1 MLLLAGGCSSGGD
14 DPEPTP
20 TTPVTPSQTLEI
32 NTSSATS
39 TFGAEGGTTQITL
52 TASSSWTADVTAT
65 RTVDWCSVSPTS
77 GAAGTATLTI
87 TTQPNTTY
95 DERNATVTIKSG
107 TLARTFTL
115 TQKQQDAML
124 LTADKVEISA
134 EGGETSVEVKSNIS
148 YTYEVEESAQSWI
161 QHTTTRALTSHQ
173 EVFTVSANTSTQK
186 REGKITFTGGGRSE
200 TVTVYQAAETPTLVL
215 TQNEYDVP
223 SEGQTLQVELK
234 SNLDYEVQM
243 PDVDW
248 IEESQSRAISTHTHY
263 FTVHANPTYDARSA
277 QITFVNAETGLSEK
291 VIVRQVQK
299 DALIVAQKEYTVEAA
314 GGALDFAVQANVDY
328 EVTTSADWIEQVTSR
343 GLTEKTLRFTV
354 KANESNDSRT
364 GKITVSCGSLAQEI
378 TVVQAGQYDLLLSQ
392 SEFSIVPGG
401 ETIQVTVSTNLD
413 YEVTVSDSWVKEV
426 TTRGLSD
433 YTHTFEVAANTTYD
447 SRQATITFKSKTQ
460 NITKTV
466 TLTQAQLDAI
476 VVAEKEYSYA
486 AAGGTLDLKVQ
497 ANVDYEVTT
506 SADWIEQVTSRG
518 LTEKTLRFTVKANDS
533 NDNRTGTITVSNG
546 NIVQEIKVMQAGQY
560 DILLSQSE
568 FSVVADGETIQVVV
582 SSNLDYMTTI
592 SDDWVKEVGTRALA
606 DKTYS
611 FEVSPNLTYDSRT
624 ATITFQSITGD
635 VSKTLTITQAQRN
648 ALVVADKEYS
658 FESEGGSLDLKVQAN
673 VDYEVATSADWI
685 EQVTSRGLT
694 EKTLRFTVKA
704 NESNDSRTGKI
715 TVSCGSLA
723 QEITVVQAGQYDLLL
738 SQSEFSIVPGGET
751 IQVTVST
758 NLDYEVTV
766 SDSWVK
772 EVTTRGLSDYTHTF
786 EVAANTTY
794 DSRQATITFK
804 SKTRNITKTV
814 TLKQAQLDA
823 LVVADKEYSFES
835 EGGSLDLK
843 VQANVDY
850 EVTTSADWIEQ
861 VTSRG
866 LTEKTLRFTVKANES
881 NDSRTGKITVSCG
894 SLAQEITVVQAG
906 QYDLLLSQSEFSI
919 VPGGET
925 IQVTVSTNLDYEV
938 TVSDS
943 WVKEVTTRGL
953 SDYTHT
959 FEVAANTT
967 YDSRQATITFKSKT
981 QNITKTVT
989 LTQAQLDAIVV
1000 AEKEYSYAAAGGTL
1014 DLKVQANVDYEVT
1027 TSADWIEQVTS
1038 RGLTEKTLRFTV
1050 KANDSYNSRTG
1061 KITVSSGSL
1070 AQEITVV
1077 QAGQYDLLLSQSEF
1091 SIVPGGETIQV
1102 TVSTNLDY
1110 EVTVS
1115 DSWVKE
1121 VTTRGLSDY
1130 THTFEVAANTTYDSR
1145 QATITFKSKTQN
1157 ITKTVT
1163 LTQAQLDAIVVA
1175 EKEYSYAAAGG
1186 TLDLKVQA
1194 NVDYEVA
1201 TSADWIEQVT
1211 SRGLTEKTL
1220 RFTVKENTTE
1230 DARSA
1235 VITLKNS
1242 NQKQEVKVTQA
1253 GKRITTSGGG
1263 VDDMPIQKW

>member
-1 MLLLAGGCSSGGD
+1 
-14 DPEPTP
+14 
-20 TTPVTPSQTLEI
+20 
-32 NTSSATS
+32 
-39 TFGAEGGTTQITL
+39 
-52 TASSSWTADVTAT
+52 
-65 RTVDWCSVSPTS
+65 
-77 GAAGTATLTI
+77 
-87 TTQPNTTY
+87 
-95 DERNATVTIKSG
+95 
-107 TLARTFTL
+107 
-115 TQKQQDAML
+115 
-124 LTADKVEISA
+124 
-134 EGGETSVEVKSNIS
+134 
-148 YTYEVEESAQSWI
+148 
-161 QHTTTRALTSHQ
+161 
-173 EVFTVSANTSTQK
+173 
-186 REGKITFTGGGRSE
+186 
-200 TVTVYQAAETPTLVL
+200 
-215 TQNEYDVP
+215 
-223 SEGQTLQVELK
+223 
-234 SNLDYEVQM
+234 
-243 PDVDW
+243 
-248 IEESQSRAISTHTHY
+248 
-263 FTVHANPTYDARSA
+263 VHANPTYDARSA

-291 VIVRQVQK
+291 VTVRQVQK

-314 GGALDFAVQANVDY
+314 GGALDFA
-328 EVTTSADWIEQVTSR
+328 
-343 GLTEKTLRFTV
+343 
-354 KANESNDSRT
+354 
-364 GKITVSCGSLAQEI
+364 
-378 TVVQAGQYDLLLSQ
+378 
-392 SEFSIVPGG
+392 
-401 ETIQVTVSTNLD
+401 
-413 YEVTVSDSWVKEV
+413 
-426 TTRGLSD
+426 
-433 YTHTFEVAANTTYD
+433 
-447 SRQATITFKSKTQ
+447 
-460 NITKTV
+460 
-466 TLTQAQLDAI
+466 
-476 VVAEKEYSYA
+476 
-486 AAGGTLDLKVQ
+486 
-497 ANVDYEVTT
+497 
-506 SADWIEQVTSRG
+506 
-518 LTEKTLRFTVKANDS
+518 
-533 NDNRTGTITVSNG
+533 
-546 NIVQEIKVMQAGQY
+546 
-560 DILLSQSE
+560 
-568 FSVVADGETIQVVV
+568 
-582 SSNLDYMTTI
+582 
-592 SDDWVKEVGTRALA
+592 
-606 DKTYS
+606 
-611 FEVSPNLTYDSRT
+611 
-624 ATITFQSITGD
+624 
-635 VSKTLTITQAQRN
+635 
-648 ALVVADKEYS
+648 
-658 FESEGGSLDLKVQAN
+658 
-673 VDYEVATSADWI
+673 
-685 EQVTSRGLT
+685 
-694 EKTLRFTVKA
+694 
-704 NESNDSRTGKI
+704 
-715 TVSCGSLA
+715 
-723 QEITVVQAGQYDLLL
+723 
-738 SQSEFSIVPGGET
+738 
-751 IQVTVST
+751 
-758 NLDYEVTV
+758 
-766 SDSWVK
+766 
-772 EVTTRGLSDYTHTF
+772 
-786 EVAANTTY
+786 
-794 DSRQATITFK
+794 
-804 SKTRNITKTV
+804 
-814 TLKQAQLDA
+814 
-823 LVVADKEYSFES
+823 
-835 EGGSLDLK
+835 

>member
-1 MLLLAGGCSSGGD
+1 
-14 DPEPTP
+14 
-20 TTPVTPSQTLEI
+20 
-32 NTSSATS
+32 
-39 TFGAEGGTTQITL
+39 
-52 TASSSWTADVTAT
+52 
-65 RTVDWCSVSPTS
+65 VDWCSVSPTS

-223 SEGQTLQVELK
+223 SEGQTIQVELK

-291 VIVRQVQK
+291 VTVRQVQK

-314 GGALDFAVQANVDY
+314 GGALDFA
-328 EVTTSADWIEQVTSR
+328 
-343 GLTEKTLRFTV
+343 
-354 KANESNDSRT
+354 
-364 GKITVSCGSLAQEI
+364 
-378 TVVQAGQYDLLLSQ
+378 
-392 SEFSIVPGG
+392 
-401 ETIQVTVSTNLD
+401 
-413 YEVTVSDSWVKEV
+413 
-426 TTRGLSD
+426 
-433 YTHTFEVAANTTYD
+433 
-447 SRQATITFKSKTQ
+447 
-460 NITKTV
+460 
-466 TLTQAQLDAI
+466 
-476 VVAEKEYSYA
+476 
-486 AAGGTLDLKVQ
+486 
-497 ANVDYEVTT
+497 
-506 SADWIEQVTSRG
+506 
-518 LTEKTLRFTVKANDS
+518 
-533 NDNRTGTITVSNG
+533 
-546 NIVQEIKVMQAGQY
+546 
-560 DILLSQSE
+560 
-568 FSVVADGETIQVVV
+568 
-582 SSNLDYMTTI
+582 
-592 SDDWVKEVGTRALA
+592 
-606 DKTYS
+606 
-611 FEVSPNLTYDSRT
+611 
-624 ATITFQSITGD
+624 
-635 VSKTLTITQAQRN
+635 
-648 ALVVADKEYS
+648 
-658 FESEGGSLDLKVQAN
+658 
-673 VDYEVATSADWI
+673 
-685 EQVTSRGLT
+685 
-694 EKTLRFTVKA
+694 
-704 NESNDSRTGKI
+704 
-715 TVSCGSLA
+715 
-723 QEITVVQAGQYDLLL
+723 
-738 SQSEFSIVPGGET
+738 
-751 IQVTVST
+751 
-758 NLDYEVTV
+758 
-766 SDSWVK
+766 
-772 EVTTRGLSDYTHTF
+772 
-786 EVAANTTY
+786 
-794 DSRQATITFK
+794 
-804 SKTRNITKTV
+804 
-814 TLKQAQLDA
+814 
-823 LVVADKEYSFES
+823 
-835 EGGSLDLK
+835 